1 MMETDGANKAES
13 RLQLLTQPPLISAD
27 RPFTESETTFLRY
40 IRQWGKKVVFIV
52 NKVDI
57 LDTNEEVQEVTQFVG
72 NNATR
77 LLGVDRTQVLAI
89 SARRALQAKL
99 AIERSGMAGRLYS
112 LIFSFAFLLS
122 VLQQFLFALAPC
134 TEHAC
139 LSRWST
145 IFSILFGKLAT
156 LMEKVFQ

>member
-1 MMETDGANKAES
+1 MSA
-13 RLQLLTQPPLISAD
+13 AD

-99 AIERSGMAGRLYS
+99 AIETSGMAGNLQS
-112 LIFSFAFLLS
+112 HTSHVFLL
-122 VLQQFLFALAPC
+122 
-134 TEHAC
+134 
-139 LSRWST
+139 
-145 IFSILFGKLAT
+145 
-156 LMEKVFQ
+156 